1 MSGFFGDANGPQP
14 PKILRS
20 PVEQLG
26 IFNQL
31 AQQNIPLTLTFQ
43 GHSQPFLTYISGTER
58 TPGKLAL
65 DELVPAEGQRFLVRG
80 DPFRVDAHL
89 EGVHIYWKSNAS
101 PEMGLLDGHV
111 AAWLGL
117 PEELYYHQKRNA
129 YRAPTLPGEPVSIM
143 LTTGD
148 GKPPIEGKI
157 LDLSATGCKVRIE
170 QLDSPFQPGEALP
183 GSLLILPDGRVP
195 LTVEVRHCTAHDSLP
210 YSIAGLRF
218 IGLDGM
224 AQRTIDRY
232 VNQLQRE
239 ARRRQEGD
247 LF

>member
-1 MSGFFGDANGPQP
+1 MSGFFGNSSGPQP

-31 AQQNIPLTLTFQ
+31 AQQNIPLTLIFQ
-43 GHSQPFLTYISGTER
+43 GQGQRFLTYLTGTER
-58 TPGKLAL
+58 GRGKLAL
-65 DELVPAEGQRFLVRG
+65 DELVPVEGQRFLVRG
-80 DPFRVDAHL
+80 DSFRVDAHL
-89 EGVHIYWKSNAS
+89 DGVHIYWKSHAA
-101 PEMGLLDGHV
+101 PEMGLVEGHT
-111 AAWLGL
+111 AAWFDL
-117 PEELYYHQKRNA
+117 PDELYYHQKRSA
-129 YRAPTLPGEPVSIM
+129 FRAPTLPGEPISI
-143 LTTGD
+143 LLGGHAKLPTQ
-148 GKPPIEGKI
+148 EGKI
-157 LDLSATGCKVRIE
+157 LDLSATGCRVRIE
-170 QLDSPFQPGEALP
+170 QQETGLNAGDALT
-183 GSLLILPDGRVP
+183 GSMLVLPDGKLP
-195 LTVEVRHCTAHDSLP
+195 LSAEVRHCKAHDSLP